1 MNEEI
6 IKDLY
11 NYNFDHIV
19 IDTNYSIEMSN
30 RFDDY
35 SLLQFTYGTTPFDT
49 FNKIIE
55 SLDKKPKRFVVFG
68 SSIGWQCF
76 FWNHLFPDI
85 PAVGYELHDIRVN
98 YANVIIEKYNLSNI
112 EFLNYDI
119 LDADLQD
126 GDLIWEN
133 NLCMDDD
140 VCDEMNLYALSRY
153 KDISII
159 SYRAILPLFSESKL
173 FSESYKIL
181 IPSINNNFN
190 SFNIKLKILPTSWVS
205 DQDFHILE

>member
-11 NYNFDHIV
+11 NYYFDHIG
-19 IDTNYSIEMSN
+19 IDMAYSVEMSS

-35 SLLQFTYGTTPFDT
+35 SITQFTYGTTPFDT

-55 SLDKKPKRFVVFG
+55 SLEKKPKRLVVFG

-119 LDADLQD
+119 LDAELQD

-140 VCDEMNLYALSRY
+140 VCDEMNLYALTRH

-159 SYRAILPLFSESKL
+159 SYSPILSKFCTSRVL
-173 FSESYKIL
+173 MDNYEIV
-181 IPSINNNFN
+181 IPSNN
-190 SFNIKLKILPTSWVS
+190 SFNLINIKNMKLPTSWIS
-205 DQDFHILE
+205 DQDFFILE